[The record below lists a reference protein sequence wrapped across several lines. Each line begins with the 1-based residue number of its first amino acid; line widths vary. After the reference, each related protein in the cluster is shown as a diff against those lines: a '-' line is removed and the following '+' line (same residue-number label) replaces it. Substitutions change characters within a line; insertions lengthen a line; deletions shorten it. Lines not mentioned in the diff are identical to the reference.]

1 MIDNSLRKR
10 LRKASEDLYIFR
22 KTRSDIRNAEARL
35 AAIQGAWM
43 DAGPV
48 PDYHEHMK
56 NKLRRDW
63 PTLAEALDKAT
74 Q

>member
-1 MIDNSLRKR
+1 MDSSLRKR
-10 LRKASEDLYIFR
+10 LRKAAEDLYIHR
-22 KTRSDIRNAEARL
+22 RTRSDIANAEARL
-35 AAIQGAWM
+35 AAIQSAWL

-63 PTLAEALDKAT
+63 PTLAGALDEAT
-74 Q
+74 K